1 MTDSE
6 IFDAAGTV
14 LLRAAARPVPTA
26 ADGPPASVA
35 ADLASEEALR
45 AEVVRLS
52 ADPVF
57 LAAVRLASP
66 SLADEAEKVRAGAP
80 VKRKRLVRTVVSLT
94 KYRLRTIFRATPFG
108 HFAGVA
114 LARTDDGTGAG
125 VVQEVGDAHRSVSRP
140 DAAWLYGL
148 LADEVVAAPGLRE
161 RAALTANPLRTV
173 RDGRVV
179 LVDHHDPSGKRQLA
193 HSVRSSAVVAHV
205 LERAAEPVA
214 WPELVAG
221 LAERFP
227 QAPAATVERT
237 VEQLVRSGFLLSDL
251 MPPPD
256 HTAPLD
262 HVLDRLA
269 GIDHPL
275 PRALAGIRAGLAAL
289 DTAPPAGRAPAL
301 AEVTA
306 RMRALREADD
316 LIQSDLR
323 IDARL
328 VLPAEV
334 GREAERAAA
343 ALWRTTVTRPGMP
356 HLRAYH
362 LAFLERYGTERAV
375 PLLELL
381 DEARGLGLPET
392 YRSGAG
398 ADGAPADPAA
408 PSADGRRRDQ
418 LLGELLLAALRS
430 PGGSGGGTAEIVLD
444 EATLDALGAPSEP
457 TDGTAPERGVPASL
471 ELGAELAADSWEALL
486 AGDFHLVLG
495 ANPGSPRAGA
505 TFGRFAPVLGDD
517 GAALG
522 AIVARAERP
531 EGAEGAERPEEV
543 ERPEGA
549 DGRSVDRSL
558 GRSADRPAAEPAG
571 DPVKAPADDPVDV
584 SAGDPVRAP
593 AEALAGVPA
602 GDLAGVPSGHTAG
615 DPVGEPAGDPVRRPA
630 EASAGGPSEDGP
642 WAPPGELVATVAYR
656 PRVARSANVATVPPL
671 LPYRIPLGVPAS
683 AARGDVTD
691 LRPEDLAVHADLNR
705 MWVVHT
711 PTGRTVRPV
720 SHSMLNPSSGHLPY
734 VARFLLDLGYEGHD
748 WCAPWNWGSW
758 AAVPALPRVRLGR
771 TVLSPARWL
780 PDSALREDAAARGD
794 GTGPGWREAVAA
806 WRLRLGV
813 PRYVLLAR
821 ADNRVTVDLDDPR
834 HLLVLHDEVKRPQ
847 GLVVTEWYGGPEG
860 TGWFAGPDGPHAC
873 ELVVPLF
880 ARRPRPAAAPAAR
893 PAAAPTPA
901 GRRAVLPGGEWL
913 YAKLYVPDGL
923 QDQVLSRH
931 VSRLVGSDAVR
942 AAGTDGWFFLRYADP
957 DPHLRLR
964 FQGKPETLW
973 PVLLPAVREW
983 AEELRDAG
991 LADRLVLDTYD
1002 PETERYGG
1010 PAALGHAERV
1020 FHADSAAVLA
1030 QLAGGGAGDGGGL
1043 PVVTRAALG
1052 VLDLLTGLGSPEEA
1066 LDWLG
1071 DPRFLSRRSEV
1082 ARATKEAVAD
1092 LFSGAAE
1099 SAPRAARAETLA
1111 ALRGA
1116 LAPYRRAPVALS
1128 LAHMHCNRLIGP
1140 RREEEVLAHVTAR
1153 EGLALALSRKRHQ
1166 R

>member
-14 LLRAAARPVPTA
+14 LLRAAARPVPPDAGAPPVPPGPGA
-26 ADGPPASVA
+26 ADPAS
-35 ADLASEEALR
+35 DEALR
-45 AEVVRLS
+45 AEVARLT

-66 SLADEAEKVRAGAP
+66 SLADEAEKIRAGTP
-80 VKRKRLVRTVVSLT
+80 VKRKRLQRTVVALT
-94 KYRLRTIFRATPFG
+94 KYRLRTTFRATPFG

-114 LARTDDGTGAG
+114 LARTDSGTGAD
-125 VVQEVGDAHRSVSRP
+125 VVREVGDAHRTASRP
-140 DAAWLYGL
+140 DAAWLHGL

-161 RAALTANPLRTV
+161 RGALIADPLRTV
-173 RDGRVV
+173 RDGRVI
-179 LVDHHDPSGKRQLA
+179 LVDQHDPHGKRQLA

-205 LERAAEPVA
+205 LERTTGPVA
-214 WPELVAG
+214 WPDLVAG
-221 LAERFP
+221 LAEHFP

-237 VEQLVRSGFLLSDL
+237 VEQLVRSGFLVSDL

-269 GIDHPL
+269 GVDHPV
-275 PRALAGIRAGLAAL
+275 PRALAGIRDGLAAL
-289 DTAPPAGRAPAL
+289 DTAAPDDRGAAL

-323 IDARL
+323 LDTRL
-328 VLPAEV
+328 VLPAPV

-343 ALWRTTVTRPGMP
+343 ALWRTTATRPGMP

-381 DEARGLGLPET
+381 DEARGLGLPES

-398 ADGAPADPAA
+398 ADGAPAEPTA
-408 PSADGRRRDQ
+408 PTADGRRRDQ
-418 LLGELLLAALRS
+418 LLGELVLAALRH
-430 PGGSGGGTAEIVLD
+430 PDGAGDGTPEIVLD
-444 EATLDALGAPSEP
+444 DTTLDALGARSGP
-457 TDGTAPERGVPASL
+457 TDGAATERGVPTSL

-505 TFGRFAPVLGDD
+505 TFGRFAPVLGDG
-517 GAALG
+517 GAALD
-522 AIVARAERP
+522 AIVARAE
-531 EGAEGAERPEEV
+531 GHDGER
-543 ERPEGA
+543 
-549 DGRSVDRSL
+549 
-558 GRSADRPAAEPAG
+558 
-571 DPVKAPADDPVDV
+571 
-584 SAGDPVRAP
+584 
-593 AEALAGVPA
+593 VPA
-602 GDLAGVPSGHTAG
+602 PS
-615 DPVGEPAGDPVRRPA
+615 
-630 EASAGGPSEDGP
+630 
-642 WAPPGELVATVAYR
+642 GELVATVAYR

-683 AARGDVTD
+683 AAGDRVTD
-691 LRPEDLAVHADLNR
+691 LRPEDLAVHADLDR
-705 MWVVHT
+705 MWVVHA

-720 SHSMLNPSSGHLPY
+720 SHSMLNPQSGHLPY
-734 VARFLLDLGYEGHD
+734 VARFLLELGYEGHD

-758 AAVPALPRVRLGR
+758 AAAPALPRVRLGR
-771 TVLSPARWL
+771 VVLAPARWL
-780 PDSALREDAAARGD
+780 PDSALSEDAAARTD

-834 HLLVLHDEVKRPQ
+834 HLLVLHDEVKRPR
-847 GLVVTEWYGGPEG
+847 GLVVNEWYGGPVG

-880 ARRPRPAAAPAAR
+880 ARGSRAPAAPPAPPAP
-893 PAAAPTPA
+893 PAAGPAP

-931 VSRLVGSDAVR
+931 VSRLVDSDAAR
-942 AAGTDGWFFLRYADP
+942 AAGTDAWFFLRYADP

-991 LADRLVLDTYD
+991 LTDRLVLDTYD

-1010 PAALGHAERV
+1010 PAALAHAERV
-1020 FHADSAAVLA
+1020 FHADSAAVLT
-1030 QLAGGGAGDGGGL
+1030 QLTGGGDGVGL

-1052 VLDLLTGLGSPEEA
+1052 ILDLLTGLGSPQEA

-1071 DPRFLSRRSEV
+1071 DPRFLTRRSEV

-1092 LFSGAAE
+1092 HFAAAGLYAVADPSE
-1099 SAPRAARAETLA
+1099 AADPSAAGPRSVRAE
-1111 ALRGA
+1111 ALTA
-1116 LAPYRRAPVALS
+1116 LHGVLDAHRRAPVALS
-1128 LAHMHCNRLIGP
+1128 LAHMHCNRLVGP
-1140 RREEEVLAHVTAR
+1140 RREEEILAHVTAR
-1153 EGLALALSRKRHQ
+1153 EGLALALSRKRH
-1166 R
+1166 RR

>member
-14 LLRAAARPVPTA
+14 LLRAAARPVPPDAGAPPVPPVPGA
-26 ADGPPASVA
+26 AG
-35 ADLASEEALR
+35 LASDEALR
-45 AEVVRLS
+45 AEVVRLT

-66 SLADEAEKVRAGAP
+66 SLADEAEKTRAGTP
-80 VKRKRLVRTVVSLT
+80 VKRKRLLRTVVALT
-94 KYRLRTIFRATPFG
+94 KYHLRTTFRATPFG

-114 LARTDDGTGAG
+114 LAGTDSGTGTD
-125 VVQEVGDAHRSVSRP
+125 VVREVGDAHRSASRP
-140 DAAWLYGL
+140 DAAWLHGL
-148 LADEVVAAPGLRE
+148 LADEVVATPGLRE
-161 RAALTANPLRTV
+161 RGALTADPLRTV

-179 LVDHHDPSGKRQLA
+179 LVDQHDPHGKRQLA

-237 VEQLVRSGFLLSDL
+237 VEQLVRSGFLVSDL
-251 MPPPD
+251 LPPPD

-269 GIDHPL
+269 GVDHPL
-275 PRALAGIRAGLAAL
+275 PRALAGIRDGLAAL
-289 DTAPPAGRAPAL
+289 DTAPPAGRGPAL

-323 IDARL
+323 LDARL
-328 VLPAEV
+328 VLPARV
-334 GREAERAAA
+334 GREAERAAT
-343 ALWRTTVTRPGMP
+343 ALWRTTATRPGMP

-381 DEARGLGLPET
+381 DEARGLGLPEP

-398 ADGAPADPAA
+398 ADGAPAEPTA

-418 LLGELLLAALRS
+418 LLGELVMAALRN
-430 PGGSGGGTAEIVLD
+430 PDGAGDGTPEIVLD
-444 EATLDALGAPSEP
+444 DTTLAALGARSAP
-457 TDGTAPERGVPASL
+457 TDGAAPERGVPTSL
-471 ELGAELAADSWEALL
+471 ELGAELAAGSWEELL

-505 TFGRFAPVLGDD
+505 TFGRFAPVLGD
-517 GAALG
+517 GAALD
-522 AIVARAERP
+522 AIVARAE
-531 EGAEGAERPEEV
+531 
-543 ERPEGA
+543 
-549 DGRSVDRSL
+549 GRTGEQVR
-558 GRSADRPAAEPAG
+558 
-571 DPVKAPADDPVDV
+571 DP
-584 SAGDPVRAP
+584 R
-593 AEALAGVPA
+593 
-602 GDLAGVPSGHTAG
+602 
-615 DPVGEPAGDPVRRPA
+615 
-630 EASAGGPSEDGP
+630 
-642 WAPPGELVATVAYR
+642 GELAATVAYR

-683 AARGDVTD
+683 AAGDHVTD
-691 LRPEDLAVHADLNR
+691 LRPEDLAVHADLDR
-705 MWVVHT
+705 MWVVHA

-720 SHSMLNPSSGHLPY
+720 SHSMLNPQSGHLPY
-734 VARFLLDLGYEGHD
+734 VARFLLELGYEGHD

-758 AAVPALPRVRLGR
+758 AAAPALPRVRLGR
-771 TVLSPARWL
+771 VVLAPARWL
-780 PDSALREDAAARGD
+780 PDSALCEAAAARTD

-847 GLVVTEWYGGPEG
+847 GLVINEWYGGPDG

-880 ARRPRPAAAPAAR
+880 ARGPRVTAAPPVPPAAGPA
-893 PAAAPTPA
+893 PA

-931 VSRLVGSDAVR
+931 VSRLVDSEAVR
-942 AAGTDGWFFLRYADP
+942 AAGADGWFFLRYADP

-991 LADRLVLDTYD
+991 LTDRLVLDTYD

-1010 PAALGHAERV
+1010 PAALAHAERV
-1020 FHADSAAVLA
+1020 FHADSAAVLT
-1030 QLAGGGAGDGGGL
+1030 QLAGGGDGVGL
-1043 PVVTRAALG
+1043 PVVARAALG
-1052 VLDLLTGLGSPEEA
+1052 ILDLLTGLGSPEEA

-1071 DPRFLSRRSEV
+1071 DPRFLTRRSEV

-1092 LFSGAAE
+1092 HFAA
-1099 SAPRAARAETLA
+1099 APRAARAE
-1111 ALRGA
+1111 ALTA
-1116 LAPYRRAPVALS
+1116 LHDALDAHRRAPVALS

-1140 RREEEVLAHVTAR
+1140 RREEEILAHVTAR
-1153 EGLALALSRKRHQ
+1153 EGLALALSRKRHH

>member
-14 LLRAAARPVPTA
+14 LLRAAARPVPP
-26 ADGPPASVA
+26 ADGAPPASGA
-35 ADLASEEALR
+35 ADLAADLAAGLASDEALR
-45 AEVVRLS
+45 AEVVRLA

-94 KYRLRTIFRATPFG
+94 KYRLRATFRATPFG

-114 LARTDDGTGAG
+114 LAGTGTG
-125 VVQEVGDAHRSVSRP
+125 TDVVREVGDAHRSASRP

-148 LADEVVAAPGLRE
+148 LADEVVTTPGLRE
-161 RAALTANPLRTV
+161 HAALTANPLRTV

-179 LVDHHDPSGKRQLA
+179 LVDHHDPTGKHRLA

-205 LERAAEPVA
+205 LERAAGPVA

-221 LAERFP
+221 LAESFP
-227 QAPAATVERT
+227 QAPAATVEWT
-237 VEQLVRSGFLLSDL
+237 VGQLVRGGFLLSDL

-269 GIDHPL
+269 GVDHPL
-275 PRALAGIRAGLAAL
+275 PRALGAIRAGLTAL
-289 DTAPPAGRAPAL
+289 DSAPPAGRGPAL

-323 IDARL
+323 LDARL

-343 ALWRTTVTRPGMP
+343 ALWRTTATRPGMP

-381 DEARGLGLPET
+381 DEARGLGLPGS

-398 ADGAPADPAA
+398 ADGTPAEPTS
-408 PSADGRRRDQ
+408 PSADDRRRDQ
-418 LLGELLLAALRS
+418 LLGELLRAALRS
-430 PGGSGGGTAEIVLD
+430 PEGGGDGPAEIVLD
-444 EATLDALGAPSEP
+444 DTTLDALGESTE
-457 TDGTAPERGVPASL
+457 GSAPERGVPTSL
-471 ELGAELAADSWEALL
+471 ELGVELAADSWEALL
-486 AGDFHLVLG
+486 AGDFHLILG

-505 TFGRFAPVLGDD
+505 TFGRFAPILADD
-517 GAALG
+517 GEALA
-522 AIVARAERP
+522 AIVARAEGLAGRSAGF
-531 EGAEGAERPEEV
+531 EVGRSAGYEAGRSAEGAAGRPG
-543 ERPEGA
+543 EGPA
-549 DGRSVDRSL
+549 GRSAVDPAGSSAEGEARRSALGSAGRSAVDAANRSVDTVH
-558 GRSADRPAAEPAG
+558 RSAE
-571 DPVKAPADDPVDV
+571 DPTV
-584 SAGDPVRAP
+584 DPVRPPSADVPRAP
-593 AEALAGVPA
+593 T
-602 GDLAGVPSGHTAG
+602 S
-615 DPVGEPAGDPVRRPA
+615 
-630 EASAGGPSEDGP
+630 
-642 WAPPGELVATVAYR
+642 ELVATVAYR

-671 LPYRIPLGVPAS
+671 LPFRIPLGVPAS
-683 AARGDVTD
+683 AARGDITD

-705 MWVVHT
+705 MWIVHT
-711 PTGRTVRPV
+711 PTGRAVRPV
-720 SHSMLNPSSGHLPY
+720 SHSMLNPGSGHLPY
-734 VARFLLDLGYEGHD
+734 AARFLLELGYEGHD
-748 WCAPWNWGSW
+748 WCPPWNWGSW
-758 AAVPALPRVRLGR
+758 AAAPALPRVRLGR
-771 TVLSPARWL
+771 TVLAPARWL
-780 PDSALREDAAARGD
+780 PDSALREDAAARTD
-794 GTGPGWREAVAA
+794 GTGPGWREAVTG
-806 WRLRLGV
+806 WRMRLGV

-821 ADNRVTVDLDDPR
+821 ADNRVTVDLGDPR
-834 HLLVLHDEVKRPQ
+834 HLLVLHDEVKRPR
-847 GLVVTEWYGGPEG
+847 GLVINEWYGGPHG

-880 ARRPRPAAAPAAR
+880 ARRPRASAAPAVLPAAAQAH
-893 PAAAPTPA
+893 A

-913 YAKLYVPDGL
+913 YAKVYVPEGL
-923 QDQVLSRH
+923 QDQVLARH
-931 VSRLVGSDAVR
+931 VSRLVASDAVR
-942 AAGTDGWFFLRYADP
+942 AAGPDGWFFLRYADP

-964 FQGKPETLW
+964 FRGKPETLW

-991 LADRLVLDTYD
+991 LTDRLVLDTYD

-1010 PAALGHAERV
+1010 PAALVHAERV
-1020 FHADSAAVLA
+1020 FRADSADVLA
-1030 QLAGGGAGDGGGL
+1030 QLAGGGDGGGL

-1052 VLDLLTGLGSPEEA
+1052 ILDLLTGLGSQEEA

-1092 LFSGAAE
+1092 LFSDATG
-1099 SAPRAARAETLA
+1099 SAPRAARAETLRV
-1111 ALRGA
+1111 LRA
-1116 LAPYRRAPVALS
+1116 TLAPYRRAPVALS
-1128 LAHMHCNRLIGP
+1128 LAHMHCNRLIGT

-1153 EGLALALSRKRHQ
+1153 EGLALALSRKRHD

>member
-6 IFDAAGTV
+6 IFEAAGTV
-14 LLRAAARPVPTA
+14 LLRAAARPL
-26 ADGPPASVA
+26 PPAVGAAPASGAGGTAPVSGAVVGAPSVSGA
-35 ADLASEEALR
+35 GGAPSASGAVDLASEEALR
-45 AEVVRLS
+45 AEVVRLT

-66 SLADEAEKVRAGAP
+66 SLADEAEKTRAGAP
-80 VKRKRLVRTVVSLT
+80 VKRRRLLRTVVSLT
-94 KYRLRTIFRATPFG
+94 KYHLRTTFRATPFG

-114 LARTDDGTGAG
+114 LARTGTDA
-125 VVQEVGDAHRSVSRP
+125 VREVGNAHRSASRP

-148 LADEVVAAPGLRE
+148 LADEVVTAPGLRE
-161 RAALTANPLRTV
+161 HAALTANPLRTV

-214 WPELVAG
+214 WAELVAG

-227 QAPAATVERT
+227 AAPVATVERT

-269 GIDHPL
+269 GADHPL
-275 PRALAGIRAGLAAL
+275 PRALAAIRDGLTAL
-289 DTAPPAGRAPAL
+289 DTAPPDGRGPAL

-306 RMRALREADD
+306 RMRELREADD
-316 LIQSDLR
+316 LVQSDLR
-323 IDARL
+323 LDARL

-334 GREAERAAA
+334 AREAERAAA
-343 ALWRTTVTRPGMP
+343 ALWRTTATRPGMP

-381 DEARGLGLPET
+381 DEARGLGLPES

-398 ADGAPADPAA
+398 PDGTPAEPTA
-408 PSADGRRRDQ
+408 PSEDGRRRDR

-430 PGGSGGGTAEIVLD
+430 PAGSGNGIAEIVLD
-444 EATLDALGAPSEP
+444 DTTLDALGARRRPA
-457 TDGTAPERGVPASL
+457 DGTAAERAVPASL

-486 AGDFHLVLG
+486 AGDFHLILG

-505 TFGRFAPVLGDD
+505 TFGRFAPVLSDD
-517 GAALG
+517 GAELG
-522 AIVARAERP
+522 AIVARAEGTGGRAQA
-531 EGAEGAERPEEV
+531 GAEGPAGRAVELTAGAVAEDPA
-543 ERPEGA
+543 GA
-549 DGRSVDRSL
+549 PVPAPAVPQAPAFPPAPAVPQAL
-558 GRSADRPAAEPAG
+558 AVPPAPAAVP
-571 DPVKAPADDPVDV
+571 P
-584 SAGDPVRAP
+584 
-593 AEALAGVPA
+593 ALAVP
-602 GDLAGVPSGHTAG
+602 
-615 DPVGEPAGDPVRRPA
+615 PAPT
-630 EASAGGPSEDGP
+630 
-642 WAPPGELVATVAYR
+642 GELVATVAYR

-683 AARGDVTD
+683 AALGDVTD

-705 MWVVHT
+705 MWLVHT

-720 SHSMLNPSSGHLPY
+720 SHSMLNPASGHLPY

-758 AAVPALPRVRLGR
+758 AAAPALPRVRLGR
-771 TVLSPARWL
+771 TVLAPARWL
-780 PDSALREDAAARGD
+780 PDSALQDAAARTD
-794 GTGPGWREAVAA
+794 GTDPGWRDAVAA

-813 PRYVLLAR
+813 PPYVLLGR

-847 GLVVTEWYGGPEG
+847 GLAITEWYGGPQG

-880 ARRPRPAAAPAAR
+880 ARRPRAEAAPTAR
-893 PAAAPTPA
+893 PVAAPTPA

-913 YAKLYVPDGL
+913 YAKLYVPDSL
-923 QDQVLSRH
+923 QDLVLSRH
-931 VSRLVGSDAVR
+931 VSRLVDSDAVR
-942 AAGTDGWFFLRYADP
+942 AAGPDGWFFLRYADP

-991 LADRLVLDTYD
+991 LTSRLVLDTYD
-1002 PETERYGG
+1002 PEIERYGG

-1030 QLAGGGAGDGGGL
+1030 QLAGDGGGL
-1043 PVVTRAALG
+1043 PVVARAALG
-1052 VLDLLTGLGSPEEA
+1052 ILDLLTGLGGPEQA

-1071 DPRFLSRRSEV
+1071 DPRFLARRAEV
-1082 ARATKEAVAD
+1082 ARATKETVAD
-1092 LFSGAAE
+1092 LFTGAPD
-1099 SAPRAARAETLA
+1099 SPTRAARAETLT

-1116 LAPYRRAPVALS
+1116 LAPSHRAPVALS
-1128 LAHMHCNRLIGP
+1128 LAHMHCNRLLGP

-1153 EGLALALSRKRHQ
+1153 EGLALALSRKRHH

>member
-14 LLRAAARPVPTA
+14 LLRAAARPVPPA
-26 ADGPPASVA
+26 AGAPPASGA
-35 ADLASEEALR
+35 AGLASDEALR
-45 AEVVRLS
+45 AEVVRLA

-66 SLADEAEKVRAGAP
+66 SLADEAEKVRTGAP
-80 VKRKRLVRTVVSLT
+80 VKRRRLVRTVVSLT
-94 KYRLRTIFRATPFG
+94 KYRLRTTFRATPFG

-114 LARTDDGTGAG
+114 LAGTASGTGAG
-125 VVQEVGDAHRSVSRP
+125 VVREVGAAHRSASRP
-140 DAAWLYGL
+140 DAAWLHGL
-148 LADEVVAAPGLRE
+148 LADEVVTAPGLRE

-179 LVDHHDPSGKRQLA
+179 LVDHHDPGGKRRLA
-193 HSVRSSAVVAHV
+193 HSVRSGAVVAHV

-214 WPELVAG
+214 WPALVAG

-237 VEQLVRSGFLLSDL
+237 VEQLVGSGFLLSDL

-256 HTAPLD
+256 HTDPLG

-269 GIDHPL
+269 GVDHPL

-289 DTAPPAGRAPAL
+289 DAAPPAGRGPVL
-301 AEVTA
+301 AELTA

-323 IDARL
+323 FDARL

-343 ALWRTTVTRPGMP
+343 ALWRTTATRPGMP

-381 DEARGLGLPET
+381 DEARGLGLPES
-392 YRSGAG
+392 YRSG
-398 ADGAPADPAA
+398 ADGAPAEPTA

-418 LLGELLLAALRS
+418 LLGELLRAAVRS
-430 PGGSGGGTAEIVLD
+430 PDGGGDGTAEIVLD
-444 EATLDALGAPSEP
+444 DTVLDALGAQDGP
-457 TDGTAPERGVPASL
+457 TDGTAPERGAPASL

-505 TFGRFAPVLGDD
+505 TFGRFAPVLADG

-522 AIVARAERP
+522 AIVARAEGQPDRP
-531 EGAEGAERPEEV
+531 GRPEEN
-543 ERPEGA
+543 
-549 DGRSVDRSL
+549 
-558 GRSADRPAAEPAG
+558 PAG
-571 DPVKAPADDPVDV
+571 DPA
-584 SAGDPVRAP
+584 RAR
-593 AEALAGVPA
+593 
-602 GDLAGVPSGHTAG
+602 T
-615 DPVGEPAGDPVRRPA
+615 
-630 EASAGGPSEDGP
+630 
-642 WAPPGELVATVAYR
+642 GELVATVAYR

-691 LRPEDLAVHADLNR
+691 LRPEDLAVHADLDR
-705 MWVVHT
+705 MWVVHA

-720 SHSMLNPSSGHLPY
+720 SHSMLNPGSGHLPY

-758 AAVPALPRVRLGR
+758 AAAPALPRVRLGR
-771 TVLSPARWL
+771 AVLAPARWL
-780 PDSALREDAAARGD
+780 PDSALREDAAARAD

-821 ADNRVTVDLDDPR
+821 ADNRLTVDLDDPR

-847 GLVVTEWYGGPEG
+847 GLVVTEWYGGPDG

-880 ARRPRPAAAPAAR
+880 ARRPRAAAAPAAR
-893 PAAAPTPA
+893 PAAAPAPA
-901 GRRAVLPGGEWL
+901 GRRGVLPGGEWL

-931 VSRLVGSDAVR
+931 VSRLVDSDAVR
-942 AAGTDGWFFLRYADP
+942 AAGTGGWFFLRYADP

-964 FQGKPETLW
+964 FRGEPETLW

-991 LADRLVLDTYD
+991 LTDRLVLDTYD

-1030 QLAGGGAGDGGGL
+1030 QLAGGGSGGL

-1052 VLDLLTGLGSPEEA
+1052 ILDLLTGLGSPEEA

-1071 DPRFLSRRSEV
+1071 DPRFLARRSEV
-1082 ARATKEAVAD
+1082 ARATKETVAA
-1092 LFSGAAE
+1092 LFSGAADSE
-1099 SAPRAARAETLA
+1099 THVADSTTRTTDSAAYAGDSPTRAARAGTLT

-1153 EGLALALSRKRHQ
+1153 EGLALALGRKRHH

>member
-26 ADGPPASVA
+26 AGAPPASVA
-35 ADLASEEALR
+35 AAEPASEEALR

-94 KYRLRTIFRATPFG
+94 KYRLRTTFRATPFG

-114 LARTDDGTGAG
+114 LAGTDDGTGAG
-125 VVQEVGDAHRSVSRP
+125 VVREVGDAHRSASRP

-148 LADEVVAAPGLRE
+148 LADEVVTAPGLRE

-289 DTAPPAGRAPAL
+289 DTAPPARRGPAL

-392 YRSGAG
+392 YRSGTG

-430 PGGSGGGTAEIVLD
+430 QGGSGGGTAEIVLD
-444 EATLDALGAPSEP
+444 EATLDALGTPSEP

-471 ELGAELAADSWEALL
+471 ELGAELAAGSWEALL
-486 AGDFHLVLG
+486 AGDFRLVLG

-522 AIVARAERP
+522 AIVARAEGLEGP
-531 EGAEGAERPEEV
+531 EGA
-543 ERPEGA
+543 
-549 DGRSVDRSL
+549 
-558 GRSADRPAAEPAG
+558 
-571 DPVKAPADDPVDV
+571 
-584 SAGDPVRAP
+584 
-593 AEALAGVPA
+593 AEAP
-602 GDLAGVPSGHTAG
+602 
-615 DPVGEPAGDPVRRPA
+615 
-630 EASAGGPSEDGP
+630 AGGPSEDGP

-683 AARGDVTD
+683 AADGDVTD

-758 AAVPALPRVRLGR
+758 AAAPALPRVRLGR
-771 TVLSPARWL
+771 TVLAPARWL
-780 PDSALREDAAARGD
+780 PDGALREDAAARAD

-893 PAAAPTPA
+893 PAAPAPA

-931 VSRLVGSDAVR
+931 VSRLVGSEAVR
-942 AAGTDGWFFLRYADP
+942 AAGADGWFFLRYADP

-1030 QLAGGGAGDGGGL
+1030 QLAGGGDGL

-1052 VLDLLTGLGSPEEA
+1052 VLDLLTGLGSPEEV

>member
-1 MTDSE
+1 MYARTERTGDGHVTDSE

-14 LLRAAARPVPTA
+14 LLRAAARPVPP
-26 ADGPPASVA
+26 ADGAPPACGAV
-35 ADLASEEALR
+35 DLDFASDEELR
-45 AEVVRLS
+45 AEVVRL
-52 ADPVF
+52 AGDPVF

-80 VKRKRLVRTVVSLT
+80 TKRRRLVRTVVSLT
-94 KYRLRTIFRATPFG
+94 KYRLRATFRATPFG

-114 LARTDDGTGAG
+114 LAGTDIGTGTD
-125 VVQEVGDAHRSVSRP
+125 VVREVGDAHRSASRP
-140 DAAWLYGL
+140 DAAWLHGL
-148 LADEVVAAPGLRE
+148 LADEVVTTPGLRE

-179 LVDHHDPSGKRQLA
+179 LVDHHDPGGKHQLA

-221 LAERFP
+221 LAESFP

-237 VEQLVRSGFLLSDL
+237 VAQLVGGGFLLSDL

-269 GIDHPL
+269 GVAHPL

-289 DTAPPAGRAPAL
+289 DTAPPAGRGPAL

-323 IDARL
+323 LDARL

-334 GREAERAAA
+334 GRQAERAAA
-343 ALWRTTVTRPGMP
+343 ALWRTTATRPGMP

-381 DEARGLGLPET
+381 DEARGLGLPES

-398 ADGAPADPAA
+398 ADGTPAEPTS

-418 LLGELLLAALRS
+418 FLGELLQAALRS
-430 PGGSGGGTAEIVLD
+430 PDGGGDSPAEIVLD
-444 EATLDALGAPSEP
+444 DTTLEALGESTE
-457 TDGTAPERGVPASL
+457 GSAPERGVPTSL
-471 ELGAELAADSWEALL
+471 ELGAELAARSWEALL

-505 TFGRFAPVLGDD
+505 TFGRFAPVLADG
-517 GAALG
+517 GAALA
-522 AIVARAERP
+522 AIVARAEGLAGQSAGD
-531 EGAEGAERPEEV
+531 GA
-543 ERPEGA
+543 
-549 DGRSVDRSL
+549 
-558 GRSADRPAAEPAG
+558 GRSAGGEAGRSAEGETGRPDVDSAG
-571 DPVKAPADDPVDV
+571 R
-584 SAGDPVRAP
+584 SAGDPAGSSADGEAGRSALDSVGGSAVDAESRSAEDP
-593 AEALAGVPA
+593 AV
-602 GDLAGVPSGHTAG
+602 
-615 DPVGEPAGDPVRRPA
+615 DPVRPP
-630 EASAGGPSEDGP
+630 SADVPR
-642 WAPPGELVATVAYR
+642 APTGELVATVAYR

-683 AARGDVTD
+683 AARDDTTD

-705 MWVVHT
+705 MWIVHT
-711 PTGRTVRPV
+711 PTGRAVRPV
-720 SHSMLNPSSGHLPY
+720 SHSMLNPGSGHLPY
-734 VARFLLDLGYEGHD
+734 VARFLLELGYEGHD

-758 AAVPALPRVRLGR
+758 AAAPALPRVRLGR
-771 TVLSPARWL
+771 TVLAPARWL
-780 PDSALREDAAARGD
+780 PDSALREDAAARTD
-794 GTGPGWREAVAA
+794 GTGPGWREAVAG

-834 HLLVLHDEVKRPQ
+834 HLLVLHDEVKRPR
-847 GLVVTEWYGGPEG
+847 GLVINEWYGGPDG

-880 ARRPRPAAAPAAR
+880 ARRPRAAAAPAVP
-893 PAAAPTPA
+893 PAAAQAHA

-913 YAKLYVPDGL
+913 YAKVYVPEGL

-931 VSRLVGSDAVR
+931 LSRLVDSDAVR
-942 AAGTDGWFFLRYADP
+942 AAGPEGWFFLRYADP

-964 FQGKPETLW
+964 FRGKPETLW

-983 AEELRDAG
+983 AEELRDVG
-991 LADRLVLDTYD
+991 LTDRLVLDTYD

-1020 FHADSAAVLA
+1020 FHADSAGVLA
-1030 QLAGGGAGDGGGL
+1030 QLAGGGDGGGL
-1043 PVVTRAALG
+1043 PVVKRAALG
-1052 VLDLLTGLGSPEEA
+1052 ILDLLTGLGSPEEA

-1071 DPRFLSRRSEV
+1071 DPRFLARRSEV
-1082 ARATKEAVAD
+1082 ARATKEAVAG
-1092 LFSGAAE
+1092 LFSGAAG
-1099 SAPRAARAETLA
+1099 SAPRAALAETLT
-1111 ALRGA
+1111 ALRAA

-1153 EGLALALSRKRHQ
+1153 EGLALALSRMRHN